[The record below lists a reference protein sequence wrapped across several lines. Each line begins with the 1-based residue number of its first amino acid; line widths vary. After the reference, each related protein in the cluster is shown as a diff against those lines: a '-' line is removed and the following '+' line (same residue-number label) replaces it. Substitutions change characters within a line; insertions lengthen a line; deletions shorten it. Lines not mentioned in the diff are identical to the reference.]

1 MAAVT
6 VHNDFGA
13 QENKI
18 CHHFK
23 FFCIYLSISHGNLN
37 FLNVKFWACF
47 FSSFIFIKKLFS
59 SSSLSSI
66 KVVSSAYLRL
76 LIFLPVILIPAGSS
90 SSPAFHRG
98 TLHRGLPLW
107 LRGKKKCRSCKKGGF
122 DPWIRKIPWRRAWQ
136 PTPVFLSG
144 ESHGRRSLA
153 GYSTGSETIRHD

>member
-1 MAAVT
+1 MASVT

-18 CHHFK
+18 CHRFK
-23 FFCIYLSISHGNLN
+23 FFCIYLSIIHGNRCHDLN

-47 FSSFIFIKKLFS
+47 FSSFIFIKRLFS
-59 SSSLSSI
+59 CSSLSSI

-90 SSPAFHRG
+90 FSPTFHRG

-107 LRGKKKCRSCKKGGF
+107 LRGKKNAGAARKVGLIPGLGRSPGG
-122 DPWIRKIPWRRAWQ
+122 
-136 PTPVFLSG
+136 G
-144 ESHGRRSLA
+144 HGNPLQ
-153 GYSTGSETIRHD
+153 YSCLENPMDGGA